1 VPPCLVPLA
10 VVWGFALLAATGLGN
25 ATAAM
30 GAPVTIAPLHGE
42 TAVEAYGDVTV
53 WSDYDATSRSWHVV
67 VRSSG
72 HIWTPSIP
80 SAPTVIEVDV
90 GPSSSGVPTLTYV
103 NCVGTCHVV
112 IAKLDGG
119 DPHTVP
125 GSQRASHPTIW
136 GDRVAWVSAARTV
149 MISRW
154 DGRGRRVLGGAPR
167 RKCYHPNFES
177 QRRPVC
183 EATFGTGVEAL
194 QLYRG
199 QLALIDT
206 FWIRGEVGGTGP
218 PTEVRVEGIAGGP
231 QQLVALMVPGDGESW
246 VGPSWWGG
254 KLYFFKNGP
263 GPAFREGPYPF
274 VYRFD
279 PRRNRYARARSDSD
293 LTGFSM
299 LDGQHAFEATTPDT
313 VGRPACSEG
322 GVVTCVVRLSEPFTF
337 RPTTTAVD
345 SL

>member
-1 VPPCLVPLA
+1 VLQRANVKLVFATVLA
-10 VVWGFALLAATGLGN
+10 TTGLAG

-30 GAPVTIAPLHGE
+30 GAPVTIAPLHTE
-42 TAVEAYGDVTV
+42 TAVETYGDVTV
-53 WSDYDATSRSWHVV
+53 WSDYDATSRSWHVI

-72 HIWTPSIP
+72 HISTPSIP
-80 SAPTVIEVDV
+80 SAPRVIEVDV
-90 GPSSSGVPTLTYV
+90 GPSSSGVPTLAYV

-136 GDRVAWVSAARTV
+136 GDRVAWVSATRKV

-154 DGRGRRVLGGAPR
+154 DGSERRVLGGAPR
-167 RKCYHPNFES
+167 RKCYHPNFDL

-183 EATFGTGVEAL
+183 EATLDTGVEAL
-194 QLYRG
+194 QLYRA

-206 FWIRGEVGGTGP
+206 FSIKGEIGGTGL
-218 PTEVRVEGIAGGP
+218 PTEVRVEGAAGGP
-231 QQLVALMVPGDGESW
+231 QQLVALMVPGDGQSW
-246 VGPSWWGG
+246 IGPSWWGG
-254 KLYFFKNGP
+254 KLYFYKNG
-263 GPAFREGPYPF
+263 EGPYPGESNPF

-279 PRRNRYARARSDSD
+279 PRHNRYAGARAYGD

-299 LDGQHAFEATTPDT
+299 LDGQRAFEVTAPD
-313 VGRPACSEG
+313 VLGGRGMCDEM
-322 GVVTCVVRLSEPFTF
+322 GVVACVLRLSEPFAF
-337 RPTTTAVD
+337 RPSQTAVD